1 MKKIGIITILKVN
14 NYGAELQA
22 YATQKVLQLM
32 GYEAE
37 IIDYLFYKN
46 PHHKRT
52 KMSAPTAKMS
62 LKKHLQ
68 EFLFPILANWKA
80 RHYRKAQEMR
90 NAKFEQFHKDNTK
103 LSVCYD
109 TLDKLKA
116 AKLDYDVLI
125 SGSDQVWNPG
135 IYSCLDPYLLRFGT
149 EKMKRVAYASS
160 FGVSSLPK
168 DVKEYYKEALQNY
181 SAISVREDKAID
193 IVKSVSG
200 CDAQLVL
207 DPTLLL
213 NKEQWMTVAKPVE
226 NLPDEPFVLIY
237 ELSNIPYI
245 KQVAK
250 YISGQTSK
258 PIVRICKNAS
268 PEDHEPEIIN
278 IIDAGPA
285 EFLYL
290 FDKAG
295 YVVTNSF
302 HGTAF
307 SINFNKQFYTIIPK
321 GKSNNSRQRSLL
333 KLMDCEN
340 RMLIEGSAMPE
351 IKMLDAKKVAAILHR
366 EREKSMNYLKESID
380 GK

>member
-1 MKKIGIITILKVN
+1 MKKVGIITILKVN

-32 GYEAE
+32 GYDAE

-46 PHHKRT
+46 SHHKRT

-62 LKKHLQ
+62 LKKHIQ
-68 EFLFPILANWKA
+68 EYLFPILAKWRA
-80 RHYRKAQEMR
+80 RHYREAQEAR
-90 NAKFEQFHKDNTK
+90 EAKFDLFHKENTR

-109 TLDKLKA
+109 TVDKLKS

-135 IYSCLDPYLLRFGT
+135 IYSSLDPYLLRFGT
-149 EKMKRVAYASS
+149 EKMKRIAYASS
-160 FGVSSLPK
+160 FGVSSLPE

-181 SAISVREDKAID
+181 SAISVREDKAVD

-213 NKEQWMTVAKPVE
+213 NKEQWMSVAKPVD
-226 NLPDEPFVLIY
+226 NLIGEPFVLIY

-250 YISGQTSK
+250 YISEQTGM

-268 PEDHEPEIIN
+268 VEDSEKDIIN

-290 FDKAG
+290 LDKAG

-321 GKSNNSRQRSLL
+321 GKANNSRQRSIL
-333 KLMDCEN
+333 KLMDCED

-351 IKMLDAKKVAAILHR
+351 IELLDTKKVAVILQS
-366 EREKSMNYLKESID
+366 ERKKSMNYLKAAID
-380 GK
+380 G